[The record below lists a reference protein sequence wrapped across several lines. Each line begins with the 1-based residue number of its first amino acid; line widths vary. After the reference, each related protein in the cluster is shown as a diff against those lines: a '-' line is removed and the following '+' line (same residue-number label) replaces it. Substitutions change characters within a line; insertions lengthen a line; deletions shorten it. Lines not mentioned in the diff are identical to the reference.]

1 MEYNQYKE
9 KIMEI
14 VYKKNLSSIMNNT
27 KWQEL
32 QSEVEKLPFPPP
44 YIIKYI
50 TDEENTENFTNDVK
64 YLGDWSD
71 EPLKPFFRIEWIKVK
86 PRYLKYQGRL
96 VKDIVIDCSSEFLE
110 ILKKKSI
117 PYEEKNG
124 NYIIFGYK

>member
-1 MEYNQYKE
+1 MKTVKLLFFSVVFTLTFCFAAFASE
-9 KIMEI
+9 KKI
-14 VYKKNLSSIMNNT
+14 
-27 KWQEL
+27 
-32 QSEVEKLPFPPP
+32 PA
-44 YIIKYI
+44 
-50 TDEENTENFTNDVK
+50 TENFTNDVK
-64 YLGDWSD
+64 YVGDWSD